1 MDMGF
6 FDFIGTVPGY
16 DARGPDRPRLNM
28 RHDMLIG
35 RHTAHIAGAR
45 VLDLAAHDGRWSYAF
60 AAAGAARV
68 IGIEARPELIAR
80 FPHFPEA
87 GLKARVEL
95 RCADVHDGVEAAK
108 NAGERY
114 DVVAVFGI
122 FYHIMDHF
130 RLLRGIHAL
139 KPRLVIID
147 SEFIDA
153 PGPVIRLIRERTD
166 NRLNAVAQV
175 PGQQVAV
182 KGVPSFLA
190 MEAMADVLGFSVDWP
205 DWGDVPPCSRHG
217 LGDYYRTGDMR
228 RATCVLRPD
237 IMGAG

>member
-1 MDMGF
+1 MGF
-6 FDFIGTVPGY
+6 FDFIDSVPGY
-16 DARGPDRPRLNM
+16 DARGPDRLRLNA

-35 RHTAHIAGAR
+35 RHRGQISAAR

-60 AAAGAARV
+60 AGAGAV
-68 IGIEARPELIAR
+68 QVVGIEARPELITR
-80 FPHFPEA
+80 FPHFPDA

-108 NAGERY
+108 NAGEHY

-147 SEFIDA
+147 SEFVDA
-153 PGPVIRLIRERTD
+153 SGPMIRLIRERTD
-166 NRLNAVAQV
+166 NRLNAAAQF

-182 KGVPSFLA
+182 KGVPSFRAL
-190 MEAMADVLGFSVDWP
+190 ETMADVLGFSVDWM
-205 DWGDVPPCSRHG
+205 DWGDVPPCGRRG
-217 LGDYYRTGDMR
+217 LGDYYRAGDMR
-228 RATCVLRPD
+228 RATCVLRPGR
-237 IMGAG
+237 MGVA